1 MNKVITIPLLLTV
14 LLTLSACAVGPD
26 YREPTME
33 PARIDRASS
42 EDFDRSR
49 FQAAWWR
56 QFEDPTLD
64 ALVSQA
70 LAENRELRIAF
81 SRLRAARSIRDDDAN
96 DRFPTVTAG
105 ASAEYGEAQ
114 QPGFSEQRSNIERY
128 DLGLDMAWELDLF
141 GRIQRRIE
149 ASEAQT
155 EAAEAELYQL
165 QVSLIAELVTAY
177 GELRGAQLRERIAR
191 ENLGYQRNSH
201 LLTEQLRD
209 AGMGS
214 ELDVLRADAR
224 LAATEA
230 SLPQLQATQTRATNR
245 IATLLGQRAD
255 QLSVDLSPRDLP
267 AVAKALPIGDPSE
280 LLRRRPDIRAAERQL
295 AAATANVGVA
305 TADLFPR
312 VSIRGFAGFLS
323 GEFSSLVAGRN
334 EAWEVSPSIS
344 WAAFDMGSVPRVS
357 LSGFLGFIAGRGSQI
372 GSSAAEAWGL
382 APSISWAAFDMGS
395 VRARLRGA
403 EADADGALA
412 AYEQQVL
419 LALEESENAFSDY
432 ARAQQRLLSLLRQSG
447 ASRAAAR
454 QAEIRYREG
463 TVDFLVLLDA
473 ERERLAAEDAQ
484 AQAEIDV
491 YRGVVALYKA
501 LGGGWQLSNG

>member
-1 MNKVITIPLLLTV
+1 MKAVISTPLLLAAA
-14 LLTLSACAVGPD
+14 LALSACAVGPG
-26 YREPTME
+26 YRVPEVA
-33 PARIDRASS
+33 PAQIERAAAAG
-42 EDFDRSR
+42 FDQSR

-56 QFEDPTLD
+56 QFDDPTLD
-64 ALVSQA
+64 ALVGEA

-81 SRLRAARSIRDDDAN
+81 ARLRAARSIRDDVTN

-114 QPGFSEQRSNIERY
+114 HPGFGEERSSIERY

-141 GRIQRRIE
+141 GRVQRRIE
-149 ASEAQT
+149 ASEAQS

-165 QVSLIAELVTAY
+165 QVSLIAELVDAY
-177 GELRGAQLRERIAR
+177 GQLRGAQLRERIAR
-191 ENLGYQRNSH
+191 ENLENQRNSH
-201 LLTEQLRD
+201 RLTEQLRD
-209 AGMGS
+209 AGVGS

-230 SLPQLQATQTRATNR
+230 SLPQLQAQQTRATNR

-255 QLSVDLSPRDLP
+255 RLSVDLAPRELP
-267 AVAKALPIGDPSE
+267 AIAKALPIGDPTE
-280 LLRRRPDIRAAERQL
+280 LLRRRPDILAAERQL

-312 VSIRGFAGFLS
+312 VS
-323 GEFSSLVAGRN
+323 
-334 EAWEVSPSIS
+334 
-344 WAAFDMGSVPRVS
+344 

-372 GSSAAEAWGL
+372 GSSAAQAWGV
-382 APSISWAAFDMGS
+382 APSITWAAFDMGS

-403 EADADGALA
+403 KADAEGALA
-412 AYEQQVL
+412 SYEQQVL

-432 ARAQQRLLSLLRQSG
+432 ARAQERLLALLRQSG
-447 ASRAAAR
+447 ASRAAAE
-454 QAEIRYREG
+454 QAAIRYREG

-484 AQAEIDV
+484 AQAEVEV
-491 YRGVVALYKA
+491 YRGVVGLYKA
-501 LGGGWQLSNG
+501 LGGGWQLANG

>member
-1 MNKVITIPLLLTV
+1 MKPVTSPLLLAAIIA
-14 LLTLSACAVGPD
+14 LSGCAVGPD
-26 YREPTME
+26 YQAPEIA
-33 PARIDRASS
+33 PASISLATAAG
-42 EDFDRSR
+42 FDQSA

-56 QFEDPTLD
+56 QFEDPTLS
-64 ALVSQA
+64 ALVAES

-81 SRLRAARSIRDDDAN
+81 ARLRDARAIRDDAAY

-105 ASAEYGEAQ
+105 ASAEYGKAQ
-114 QPGFSEQRSNIERY
+114 QPGLSETRSNVERY
-128 DLGLDMAWELDLF
+128 DLGLDMAWEIDLF
-141 GRIQRRIE
+141 GRVQRRIE
-149 ASEAQT
+149 ASEAQS

-165 QVSLIAELVTAY
+165 QVSLIAELVDAY
-177 GELRGAQLRERIAR
+177 GQLRGAQLREQIAR
-191 ENLGYQRNSH
+191 ENLENQRNSRV
-201 LLTEQLRD
+201 LTEQLRD
-209 AGMGS
+209 AGLGT

-230 SLPQLQATQTRATNR
+230 SLPQLQAQQTRATNR

-255 QLSVDLSPRDLP
+255 AFKVDLSPKELP
-267 AVAKALPIGDPSE
+267 AIAKALPIGDPSV
-280 LLRRRPDIRAAERQL
+280 LLRRRPDIVAAERQL

-312 VSIRGFAGFLS
+312 VS
-323 GEFSSLVAGRN
+323 
-334 EAWEVSPSIS
+334 
-344 WAAFDMGSVPRVS
+344 

-372 GSSAAEAWGL
+372 GSSAAQAWGV

-403 EADADGALA
+403 EANAEGALA
-412 AYEQQVL
+412 NYEQQVL

-432 ARAQQRLLSLLRQSG
+432 ARSQERLLALLRQSD
-447 ASRAAAR
+447 ASRSAAE
-454 QAEIRYREG
+454 QAAIRYQEG

-484 AQAEIDV
+484 ALAEVDV
-491 YRGVVALYKA
+491 YRGVVVVYKA
-501 LGGGWQLSNG
+501 LGGGWQLTGG

>member
-70 LAENRELRIAF
+70 LSENRELRIAF

-165 QVSLIAELVTAY
+165 QVSLIAELVNAY

-305 TADLFPR
+305 TADLF
-312 VSIRGFAGFLS
+312 
-323 GEFSSLVAGRN
+323 
-334 EAWEVSPSIS
+334 
-344 WAAFDMGSVPRVS
+344 PRVS

>member
-1 MNKVITIPLLLTV
+1 MKAVISIPLLFAATIALT
-14 LLTLSACAVGPD
+14 ACAVGPD
-26 YREPTME
+26 YRTPDTA
-33 PARIDRASS
+33 PANIERATAAG
-42 EDFDRSR
+42 FDRSR
-49 FQAAWWR
+49 FESAWWR
-56 QFEDPTLD
+56 QFDDPTLD
-64 ALVSQA
+64 ALVGET

-81 SRLRAARSIRDDDAN
+81 ARLRAARSIRDDAAN

-105 ASAEYGEAQ
+105 ASAEYGKAQ
-114 QPGFSEQRSNIERY
+114 QPGVSEDRSSIERY

-149 ASEAQT
+149 SSEAQS

-165 QVSLIAELVTAY
+165 QVSLIAELVDAY
-177 GELRGAQLRERIAR
+177 GQFRGAQLRERIAR
-191 ENLGYQRNSH
+191 ENLEYQRESH
-201 LLTEQLRD
+201 QLTEQLRD
-209 AGMGS
+209 AGIGS

-224 LAATEA
+224 LASTEA
-230 SLPQLQATQTRATNR
+230 SLPQLQATQTRARNR
-245 IATLLGQRAD
+245 IATLLGQRPD
-255 QLSVDLSPRDLP
+255 QLSVDLSPRKLP
-267 AVAKALPIGDPSE
+267 AIAKALPIGDPGE
-280 LLRRRPDIRAAERQL
+280 LLRRRPDILAAERQL

-312 VSIRGFAGFLS
+312 VS
-323 GEFSSLVAGRN
+323 
-334 EAWEVSPSIS
+334 
-344 WAAFDMGSVPRVS
+344 

-372 GSSAAEAWGL
+372 GSSAAQAWGV

-412 AYEQQVL
+412 SYEQQVL

-432 ARAQQRLLSLLRQSG
+432 ARAQERLLSLLRQSN
-447 ASRAAAR
+447 ASRAAAQ
-454 QAEIRYREG
+454 QAQIRYREG

-484 AQAEIDV
+484 ALAEIDLYQGIV
-491 YRGVVALYKA
+491 SLYKA
-501 LGGGWQLSNG
+501 LGGGWQLASS